1 MFNKIFN
8 IGLPRTGT
16 TSLNQALN
24 ALGFKSIHNP
34 KYFRKHVMKGR
45 YHFESN
51 DWRALTNFGEHFY
64 PQLDQ
69 AYPNSKFI
77 LTVRDEVEWLKS
89 WERQIGNSTGDE
101 VPTRWAWTRPLR
113 LWERKIRRIFA
124 HDTRITHMHARID
137 IFGTYKFHA
146 ERCLYVYRLHRK
158 NVLSTL
164 RNALTISL
172 SWISAVVMDGKNS
185 ALSSMLIFLGF
196 LFPGNA
202 RRNRHL
208 CEEENINPSYGL
220 CCVIA
225 SVAKQSR
232 GLMHLSDP

>member
-34 KYFRKHVMKGR
+34 KYFRKHAMEGR
-45 YHFESN
+45 YHFDNN

-77 LTVRDEVEWLKS
+77 LTIRDEMDWLKS
-89 WERQIGNSTGDE
+89 WERQIGDSTGDE
-101 VPTRWAWTRPLR
+101 VPTRWAWTQPLR
-113 LWERKIRRIFA
+113 MWERKIQRIFA

-158 NVLSTL
+158 NVLEYFKERPHDL
-164 RNALTISL
+164 L
-172 SWISAVVMDGKNS
+172 VMDICGGDSWEKLCS
-185 ALSSMLIFLGF
+185 FLDIDIPEIP
-196 LFPGNA
+196 FPWK
-202 RRNRHL
+202 R
-208 CEEENINPSYGL
+208 P
-220 CCVIA
+220 
-225 SVAKQSR
+225 AKS
-232 GLMHLSDP
+232 PFA